1 MLTSTLKAFVNKP
14 FQENFDTTFMG
25 NMKNCKEKKN
35 FFFTIKNFKKH
46 FINQCFMASVNFSLI
61 ITVGAITIIMK
72 ITQRETE

>member
-1 MLTSTLKAFVNKP
+1 MLTDTLKAFVNKP

-46 FINQCFMASVNFSLI
+46 FINQCFMASVNFSLNKTTTLI
-61 ITVGAITIIMK
+61 PRSRTIMDF
-72 ITQRETE
+72 TST